1 MIKMTNLNKN
11 LKYESYINLYNRF
24 IEMTKKIHYPQ
35 LDTILM
41 VEETIQKMDYPK
53 KTELWKALPK
63 KVMYQT
69 YCMIIDYLEE
79 SGKIMIYKDGRI
91 IWTWNPDMIKKIIS
105 SGVKLR

>member
-1 MIKMTNLNKN
+1 MTNLTKN
-11 LKYESYINLYNRF
+11 IKYGSYINLYNRF

-53 KTELWKALPK
+53 KTELWKSLPK

-69 YCMIIDYLEE
+69 FCMIIDYLEE
-79 SGKIMIYKDGRI
+79 SGKIIIDGGRI
-91 IWTWNPDMIKKIIS
+91 VWTWNPEMIKKIKS

>member
-1 MIKMTNLNKN
+1 MTNLTKN
-11 LKYESYINLYNRF
+11 IKYVSYINLYNRF

-53 KTELWKALPK
+53 KTELWKSLPK

-69 YCMIIDYLEE
+69 FCMIIDYLEE
-79 SGKIMIYKDGRI
+79 SGKIMIDGGRI
-91 IWTWNPDMIKKIIS
+91 VWTWNPEMIKKIKS

>member
-1 MIKMTNLNKN
+1 MTNLTKN
-11 LKYESYINLYNRF
+11 IKYGSYINLYNRF

-53 KTELWKALPK
+53 KTELWKSLPK

-69 YCMIIDYLEE
+69 FCMIIDYLEE
-79 SGKIMIYKDGRI
+79 SGKIMIDDGRI
-91 IWTWNPDMIKKIIS
+91 VWTRNPETIKKIKS

>member
-1 MIKMTNLNKN
+1 MENLTKNIK
-11 LKYESYINLYNRF
+11 YVSYINLYNSF

-41 VEETIQKMDYPK
+41 VEDTIQKMDYPK

-69 YCMIIDYLEE
+69 FCIIIDYLEE
-79 SGKIMIYKDGRI
+79 SGKIMIDKDRRI
-91 IWTWNPDMIKKIIS
+91 VWTWNPEMIKRIKI

>member
-1 MIKMTNLNKN
+1 MTNLTKN
-11 LKYESYINLYNRF
+11 IKYESYINLYNRF
-24 IEMTKKIHYPQ
+24 IEMAKKIHYPQ

-69 YCMIIDYLEE
+69 FCMIINYLEE
-79 SGKIMIYKDGRI
+79 SGKILIDDDGRI
-91 IWTWNPDMIKKIIS
+91 VWTWNPEMIEKIKY

>member
-1 MIKMTNLNKN
+1 MTNLTKN
-11 LKYESYINLYNRF
+11 IKYKSYINLYNRF

-69 YCMIIDYLEE
+69 FCMIIDYLEE
-79 SGKIMIYKDGRI
+79 SGKILIDDDGRI
-91 IWTWNPDMIKKIIS
+91 VWTWNPEMIEKIKS

>member
-1 MIKMTNLNKN
+1 MTNLTKN
-11 LKYESYINLYNRF
+11 IKYKSYINLYNRF

-53 KTELWKALPK
+53 KTELWKSLPK

-69 YCMIIDYLEE
+69 FCMIIDYLEE
-79 SGKIMIYKDGRI
+79 SGKILIGNDGRI
-91 IWTWNPDMIKKIIS
+91 VWTWNPEMIKKIKS